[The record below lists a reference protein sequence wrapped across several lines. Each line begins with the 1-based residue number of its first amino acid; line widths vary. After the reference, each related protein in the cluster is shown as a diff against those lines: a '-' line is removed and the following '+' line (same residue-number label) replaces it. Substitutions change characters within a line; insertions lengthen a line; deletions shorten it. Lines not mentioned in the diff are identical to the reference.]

1 MRQRTGIPI
10 PRRLT
15 SYPSLRGLQARSNP
29 ALAECA
35 ASGLLRYARN
45 DVRCLPR
52 LILQNVAIIRF
63 RQKDHADEETDARDD
78 DGIPDP
84 VIHIAGRRDDREGD
98 RRHETTEPAV
108 AEVIRTRQRRIT
120 ETR

>member
-52 LILQNVAIIRF
+52 LILPNVAILRF
-63 RQKDHADEETDARDD
+63 RQKDHADDETDARDD
-78 DGIPDP
+78 AGIPEP
-84 VIHIAGRRDDREGD
+84 VIHIAGRRDDSEGD
-98 RRHETTEPAV
+98 GRHETTDTAV
-108 AEVIRTRQRRIT
+108 AKVIRQQQRT
-120 ETR
+120 TKH